1 MGVLTGIY
9 SFWIHHLFSPYFVS
23 ATEGL
28 WGVLRD
34 GHPELSLK
42 VPYEHNTVKES
53 GKCGDREKNKT

>member
-1 MGVLTGIY
+1 M
-9 SFWIHHLFSPYFVS
+9 S